1 VSRRDDDR
9 RLADIEAAIKA
20 IDRHLK
26 RGTIDDELVFD
37 ACRARLI
44 EIGEAVKAIDP
55 ELLARAPEVRWREI
69 ARMRDHLTHRYFDT
83 QHDIVADVVTT
94 EFPSLRQAI
103 GRLRRELADDESG
116 QATLDADDPSGP
128 AE

>member
-1 VSRRDDDR
+1 VSPRDDAR
-9 RLADIEAAIKA
+9 RLADIEAAVRA

-44 EIGEAVKAIDP
+44 EIGEAVKDVDA
-55 ELLARAPEVRWREI
+55 ELLARAPEVPWREI

-83 QHDIVADVVTT
+83 QHEIVADVITTDFPALKRAVTK
-94 EFPSLRQAI
+94 LRMAV
-103 GRLRRELADDESG
+103 
-116 QATLDADDPSGP
+116 LDADAPQTKLPLDDPSSNG
-128 AE
+128 